1 MSILHDIISMV
12 INMKMYTIF
21 SLLCF
26 LFWGTADLFYKKSNS
41 TKDKYSDLKTAIIV
55 GIVMGIYATIFMIV
69 KHINIF
75 NNLVDVF
82 KYLPVSICYI
92 LSMYIGYKGLKY
104 IELSISSP
112 VQNTSGVITS
122 LLLLL
127 FFKETLPTL
136 AYYAFILIFIGI
148 IGISILEKKD
158 KKVAKLNRKTTVLA
172 IVFPIVY
179 CLIDG
184 LGTFLDAI
192 YLDKFELIS
201 EDIALVAYEYTFLLV
216 AIFGILYL
224 KKKKEKIQV
233 FKEKNMWCASILET
247 IGQFFYVYA
256 MSGNSTINASIVG
269 SYCILSM
276 ILSSIFLKE
285 KLSLKK
291 YICLFLAIVG
301 IVILSILDI

>member
-1 MSILHDIISMV
+1 
-12 INMKMYTIF
+12 MKTHTIF

-26 LFWGTADLFYKKSNS
+26 FFWGTADLFYKKSNDNN
-41 TKDKYSDLKTAIIV
+41 DKYSDLKTAIIV
-55 GIVMGIYATIFMIV
+55 GIVMGIYATGYMLF

-75 NNLVDVF
+75 NNLLDVV
-82 KYLPVSICYI
+82 KYLPVSLCYI

-122 LLLLL
+122 LLLII
-127 FFKETLPTL
+127 FFRETLPTM
-136 AYYAFILIFIGI
+136 AYYAFILIFVGI
-148 IGISILEKKD
+148 VGVSILEKKD
-158 KKVAKLNRKTTVLA
+158 NKVAKLSKKTSILA

-184 LGTFLDAI
+184 LGTFLDAV
-192 YLDKFELIS
+192 YLDKLEIIS
-201 EDIALVAYEYTFLLV
+201 EDIALIAYEYTFLIV
-216 AIFGILYL
+216 AILGIIYL
-224 KKKKEKIQV
+224 KKRKEKITV

-256 MSGNSTINASIVG
+256 MSGNSTVNASIVG

-285 KLSLKK
+285 KLPIKK
-291 YICLFLAIVG
+291 YICLFIAIIG
-301 IVILSILDI
+301 IVMLSILDI

>member
-1 MSILHDIISMV
+1 MV
-12 INMKMYTIF
+12 IYMKMHTIF

-26 LFWGTADLFYKKSNS
+26 LFWGTADLFYKKSNNN
-41 TKDKYSDLKTAIIV
+41 KDKYSDLKTAIIV
-55 GIVMGIYATIFMIV
+55 GIVMGIYATGYMIV

-75 NNLVDVF
+75 NNLLDVV
-82 KYLPVSICYI
+82 KYLPVSLCYI

-127 FFKETLPTL
+127 FFKETLPPM

-148 IGISILEKKD
+148 VGVSILEKKD
-158 KKVAKLNRKTTVLA
+158 NKVAKLSKKTTILA

-192 YLDKFELIS
+192 YLDKFEIIS
-201 EDIALVAYEYTFLLV
+201 EDIALIAYEYTFL
-216 AIFGILYL
+216 IFAVIGIIYL
-224 KKKKEKIQV
+224 KHKKEKITV

-256 MSGNSTINASIVG
+256 MSGNSTVNASIVG

-285 KLSLKK
+285 KLPLKK
-291 YICLFLAIVG
+291 YICLFIAIIGIVMLAI
-301 IVILSILDI
+301 LDL